1 MTRHIDNAAEF
12 GRVAVLMGGRSAERE
27 ISLISGNAVL
37 AGLQR
42 QGVDAYAIDVSFDI
56 CHQLGSGQFDRAFIV
71 LHGRGGEDGE
81 IQGFLQAINLPY
93 TGSSVAASVLS
104 MNKRI
109 SKNNWIQQGL
119 PTAGF
124 ERVSADTDAED
135 LVRRLGLPLII
146 KPVNEGSSIGMSK
159 VNSAVQ
165 LAEAIDLALKYD
177 SDVIAEQ
184 WIQGE
189 EFTVAILNGEALPA
203 IRLKTPREFYDFEA
217 KYQSNSTEYLCP
229 CGLDQESEQQMQ
241 QLALK
246 AFDGLGMSGWGRI
259 DFMRDGKGE
268 FFLLEA
274 NSVPGMTD
282 HSLVPMAA
290 KQAGMDFDE
299 LVWRILETSVG
310 EGSDG
315 RE

>member
-1 MTRHIDNAAEF
+1 MIRHVDNAAAF
-12 GRVAVLMGGRSAERE
+12 GRVVVLMGGRSAERE

-42 QGVDAYAIDVSFDI
+42 KGVDAYGLDVSFDL
-56 CHQLGSGQFDRAFIV
+56 CHQLGSGQFDRAFVV

-93 TGSSVAASVLS
+93 TGSDVMASVLS

-109 SKNNWIQQGL
+109 SKNHWIQQGL
-119 PTAGF
+119 PTPEF
-124 ERVSADTDAED
+124 MPVKADTDTEM
-135 LVRRLGLPLII
+135 LVARLGLPLII

-159 VNSAVQ
+159 VSSLDELHTAIK
-165 LAEAIDLALKYD
+165 LAFKYD
-177 SDVIAEQ
+177 ADVIAEQ

-189 EFTVAILNGEALPA
+189 EYTVAILDDEALPA

-217 KYQSNSTEYLCP
+217 KYQSSSTEYLCP
-229 CGLDQESEQQMQ
+229 CGLDAQSEQQMQ
-241 QLALK
+241 LLALEAFK
-246 AFDGLGMSGWGRI
+246 ALGMRGWGRI
-259 DFMRDGKGE
+259 DFMRDESGQ
-268 FFLLEA
+268 FYLLEA

-290 KQAGMDFDE
+290 RQAGIEFDD
-299 LVWRILETSVG
+299 LVWRILETSFRG
-310 EGSDG
+310 T
-315 RE
+315 R

>member
-1 MTRHIDNAAEF
+1 MTRRVEHAAEF

-42 QGVDAYAIDVSFDI
+42 KGVDAYGIDVSFDI
-56 CHQLGSGQFDRAFIV
+56 CHKLGSGQFDRAFVV

-93 TGSSVAASVLS
+93 TGNGVTASVLS

-124 ERVSADTDAED
+124 EAVTATTDVAE
-135 LVRRLGLPLII
+135 LVKRLGLPLII

-159 VNSAVQ
+159 VNTEQQ
-165 LAEAIDLALKYD
+165 LSEAIDLALQYD
-177 SDVIAEQ
+177 ADVIAEQ

-189 EFTVAILNGEALPA
+189 EYTVAILDGEALPA
-203 IRLKTPREFYDFEA
+203 IRLKTPREFYDYEA
-217 KYQSNSTEYLCP
+217 KYQSNTTEYLCP
-229 CGLDQESEQQMQ
+229 CGLDSQSDEQMQ
-241 QLALK
+241 QLAVQ
-246 AFDGLGMSGWGRI
+246 AFNGLGMSGWGRV
-259 DFMRDGKGE
+259 DFMRDGAGQ
-268 FFLLEA
+268 FYLLEA

-290 KQAGMDFDE
+290 KQAGMEFDD
-299 LVWRILETSVG
+299 LVWRILETSF
-310 EGSDG
+310 
-315 RE
+315 REAN

>member
-1 MTRHIDNAAEF
+1 MTRRVEHAAEF

-42 QGVDAYAIDVSFDI
+42 KGVDAYGIDVSFDI
-56 CHQLGSGQFDRAFIV
+56 CHKLGSGQFDRAFVV

-93 TGSSVAASVLS
+93 TGNGVTASVLS

-124 ERVSADTDAED
+124 EAVTATTDVAE
-135 LVRRLGLPLII
+135 LVKRLGLPLII

-159 VNSAVQ
+159 VNTEQQ
-165 LAEAIDLALKYD
+165 LSEAIDLALQYD
-177 SDVIAEQ
+177 ADVIAEQ

-189 EFTVAILNGEALPA
+189 EYTVAILDGEALPA
-203 IRLKTPREFYDFEA
+203 IRLKTPREFYDYEA
-217 KYQSNSTEYLCP
+217 KYQSNTTEYLCP
-229 CGLDQESEQQMQ
+229 CGLDSQSEEQMQ
-241 QLALK
+241 QLAVQ
-246 AFDGLGMSGWGRI
+246 AFNGLGMSGWGRV
-259 DFMRDGKGE
+259 DFMRDGAGQ
-268 FFLLEA
+268 FYLLEA

-290 KQAGMDFDE
+290 KQAGMEFDD
-299 LVWRILETSVG
+299 LVWRILETSF
-310 EGSDG
+310 
-315 RE
+315 REVN

>member
-1 MTRHIDNAAEF
+1 MTRRIDNAAKF

-42 QGVDAYAIDVSFDI
+42 RGVDAYAVDVSFDI
-56 CHQLGSGQFDRAFIV
+56 CHQLGSGQFDRAFVV

-81 IQGFLQAINLPY
+81 IQGFLQAINMPY
-93 TGSSVAASVLS
+93 TGSRVPASVLS

-109 SKNNWIQQGL
+109 SKNNWCQQGL
-119 PTAGF
+119 PTAGY
-124 ERVSADTDAED
+124 ERVTADSDIDA
-135 LVRRLGLPLII
+135 LIQRLGLPLII

-159 VNSAVQ
+159 VNNAGE
-165 LAEAIDLALKYD
+165 LKAAIELALQYD

-189 EFTVAILNGEALPA
+189 EYTVAILDGEALPV
-203 IRLKTPREFYDFEA
+203 IRLKTPREFYDYEA
-217 KYQSNSTEYLCP
+217 KYQSDSTEYLCP
-229 CGLDQESEQQMQ
+229 CGLDRQSEQQMQ
-241 QLALK
+241 ELALK
-246 AFDGLGMSGWGRI
+246 AFDALGMTGWGRV

-268 FFLLEA
+268 FYLLEA

-290 KQAGMDFDE
+290 KQAGLDFDD
-299 LVWRILETSVG
+299 LVWRILETSFG
-310 EGSDG
+310 GQD
-315 RE
+315 

>member
-1 MTRHIDNAAEF
+1 MTRRIDNAAEF

-27 ISLISGNAVL
+27 ISLISGKAVL

-42 QGVDAYAIDVSFDI
+42 KGVDAYAIDVSFDL
-56 CHQLGSGQFDRAFIV
+56 CHKLGSGQFDRAFVV

-93 TGSSVAASVLS
+93 TGNGVTASVLS

-124 ERVSADTDAED
+124 ERVTATTDVTE
-135 LVRRLGLPLII
+135 LVAKLGLPLII

-159 VNSAVQ
+159 VNTEQQ
-165 LAEAIDLALKYD
+165 LSEAIELALKYD
-177 SDVIAEQ
+177 ADVIAEQ

-189 EFTVAILNGEALPA
+189 EYTVAILDGEALPA
-203 IRLKTPREFYDFEA
+203 IRLKTPREFYDYEA
-217 KYQSNSTEYLCP
+217 KYQSNTTEYLCP
-229 CGLDQESEQQMQ
+229 CGLDAESEEQMQ
-241 QLALK
+241 QLAVR
-246 AFDGLGMSGWGRI
+246 AFEGLGMSGWGRV
-259 DFMRDGKGE
+259 DFMRDGAGQ
-268 FFLLEA
+268 FYLLEA

-290 KQAGMDFDE
+290 KQAGIDFDD
-299 LVWRILETSVG
+299 LVWRILETSF
-310 EGSDG
+310 
-315 RE
+315 REVS

>member
-1 MTRHIDNAAEF
+1 MTRRVEHATEF

-42 QGVDAYAIDVSFDI
+42 KGVDAYGIDVSFDI
-56 CHQLGSGQFDRAFIV
+56 CHKLGSGQFDRAFVV

-93 TGSSVAASVLS
+93 TGNGVTASVLS

-124 ERVSADTDAED
+124 EAVTATTDVVE
-135 LVRRLGLPLII
+135 LVKRLGLPLII

-159 VNSAVQ
+159 VNTEQQ
-165 LAEAIDLALKYD
+165 LSEAIDLALQYD
-177 SDVIAEQ
+177 ADVIAEQ

-189 EFTVAILNGEALPA
+189 EYTVAILDGEALPA
-203 IRLKTPREFYDFEA
+203 IRLKTPREFYDYEA
-217 KYQSNSTEYLCP
+217 KYQSNTTEYLCP
-229 CGLDQESEQQMQ
+229 CGLDSQSEEQMQ
-241 QLALK
+241 QLAVQ
-246 AFDGLGMSGWGRI
+246 AFNGLGMSGWGRV
-259 DFMRDGKGE
+259 DFMRDGAGQ
-268 FFLLEA
+268 FYLLEA

-290 KQAGMDFDE
+290 KQAGMEFDD
-299 LVWRILETSVG
+299 LVWRILETSF
-310 EGSDG
+310 
-315 RE
+315 REAN